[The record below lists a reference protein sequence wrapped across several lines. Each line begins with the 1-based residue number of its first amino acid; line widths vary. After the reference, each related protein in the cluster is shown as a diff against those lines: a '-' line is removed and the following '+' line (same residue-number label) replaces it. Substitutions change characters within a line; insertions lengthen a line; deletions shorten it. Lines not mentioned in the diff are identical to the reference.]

1 MSLFPVS
8 AFAETAEMTYPVTGS
23 CGENLTWSLDESGTL
38 TISGTGEMADYTADG
53 GQPWAGYSAQI
64 NSLII
69 ENGVTKLGAFAFD
82 GLSALA
88 AVVFKGS
95 APQIGQYCFFGAT
108 VTAAYTCDASWT
120 SDVLKN
126 YGGTITWSATH
137 TGEEITDP
145 AVEPTC
151 TETGLTEGK
160 HCSVCGVTING
171 LKTIPATGHSWD
183 DGIVITE
190 PTATSTG
197 VMLYTCIV
205 CKETKTEIISE
216 TSIAHGYC
224 GNKVTYVLD
233 ANGTLTISGNGA
245 MENYTEDGD
254 AKWFEYREQI
264 KRVIINEGITNI
276 GDYAF
281 SGCDKLTKVY
291 IPDSVTIIGHFSF
304 YYCTALNDISIPNY
318 VTDIGTCA
326 FQNCTGLTNF
336 IMPDSVNFLG
346 DGIFSNCH
354 ALNELKLS
362 KNISCITNGLF
373 ACCYSLTS
381 VTVPE
386 GVMSINGGAFDSCS
400 NLTSINIPD
409 SVTSIGMSAF
419 YGCSSLTSIKIPDAV
434 TSIEKYTF
442 EGCTSL
448 TSINIPDSVTSIDSC
463 AFTHCSSLINIK
475 ISDRVM
481 SIGDS
486 AFLKCTSLKSIKIP
500 DSVTSIEGG
509 AFYECSSLTSINIPD
524 SVTSI
529 GGSAFGGCTSLTSIN
544 IPDSV
549 TSIDSCAFA
558 YCSSLI
564 NIKISD
570 RVMSIGDSAF
580 LKCTSL
586 KSINIPD
593 SVTSIGDS
601 AFSNCSKLNNIYFN
615 SSAPKIAEN
624 SFSGTT
630 ATAKYTCD
638 KTWTA
643 DVLQNYGGNI
653 TWKATHT
660 GEEILDKPAESPT
673 CTKTGFTKET
683 HCSVC
688 GVSISKREVVAALG
702 HTVVIDK
709 PAVAPT
715 YDKTGLTAGSHC
727 SVCKAVITKQKVVPM
742 KLVAAPKKVKAQ
754 SAGYASVRISWG
766 KVSYATGYA
775 VYRAT
780 SKKGTYKY
788 IGKTSK
794 NYYTDAKRT
803 TGTTYYYKV
812 RAYRTVNKANKYG
825 AYSAIVYAK
834 ALPATPVL
842 TAKNAGS
849 RKIKLS
855 WKKISGAHGYEIYRA
870 TSKNGK
876 YALAKRVTSGSTLSF
891 TNTRLTRGKT
901 YYYKIRAYRTVK
913 RSRKYGAFST
923 VKYAKG

>member
-1 MSLFPVS
+1 MPESYKGESMNLRLKRFLSILLATALMLSILPVS
-8 AFAETAEMTYPVTGS
+8 AFAETVETTYPVTGS
-23 CGENLTWSLDESGTL
+23 CGESLAWSLDENGTL
-38 TISGTGEMADYTADG
+38 TVSGTGEMADYTADG

-64 NSLII
+64 SSLII

-88 AVVFKGS
+88 TVVFKGG

-108 VTAAYTCDASWT
+108 VTAAYTCDATWT

-151 TETGLTEGK
+151 TKTGLTEGK

-183 DGIVITE
+183 GGVVITE
-190 PTATSTG
+190 PATTSTG
-197 VMLYTCIV
+197 VMLYTCTV
-205 CKETKTEIISE
+205 CKETKTQIVSE

-233 ANGTLTISGNGA
+233 ANGTLTISGNGT
-245 MENYTEDGD
+245 MENYIEPGD
-254 AKWFEYREQI
+254 AKWFEYRDQI

-276 GDYAF
+276 GDCAF

-304 YYCTALNDISIPNY
+304 YYCTALNDILIPNY

-326 FQNCTGLTNF
+326 FQYCTGLANF

-362 KNISCITNGLF
+362 KNISCITNDLF
-373 ACCYSLTS
+373 ACCYNLTS
-381 VTVPE
+381 VTIPE
-386 GVMSINGGAFDSCS
+386 GVMSINADAFWGCC
-400 NLTSINIPD
+400 NLISINIPD
-409 SVTSIGMSAF
+409 SATSIGMSAF
-419 YGCSSLTSIKIPDAV
+419 DGCSSLTSIKIPDGV
-434 TSIEKYTF
+434 TSIEKYMF
-442 EGCTSL
+442 QGC
-448 TSINIPDSVTSIDSC
+448 
-463 AFTHCSSLINIK
+463 K
-475 ISDRVM
+475 
-481 SIGDS
+481 
-486 AFLKCTSLKSIKIP
+486 
-500 DSVTSIEGG
+500 
-509 AFYECSSLTSINIPD
+509 SLTSINIPD

-529 GGSAFGGCTSLTSIN
+529 GQCAFNFCSSLTSVN
-544 IPDSV
+544 IP
-549 TSIDSCAFA
+549 
-558 YCSSLI
+558 
-564 NIKISD
+564 N
-570 RVMSIGDSAF
+570 
-580 LKCTSL
+580 
-586 KSINIPD
+586 

-624 SFSGTT
+624 SFHGTT
-630 ATAKYTCD
+630 ATAQYTCD

-643 DVLQNYGGNI
+643 DKLQNYGGNI

-715 YDKTGLTAGSHC
+715 YDKTGLTAGAHC
-727 SVCKAVITKQKVVPM
+727 SVCNEVITKQKVVPM
-742 KLVAAPKKVKAQ
+742 KLVAAPAKVKAQ

-780 SKKGTYKY
+780 SKNGTYKY

-842 TAKNAGS
+842 TAKNAGA

-891 TNTRLTRGKT
+891 TNTGLTKGKT

-913 RSRKYGAFST
+913 GSRKYGAFST